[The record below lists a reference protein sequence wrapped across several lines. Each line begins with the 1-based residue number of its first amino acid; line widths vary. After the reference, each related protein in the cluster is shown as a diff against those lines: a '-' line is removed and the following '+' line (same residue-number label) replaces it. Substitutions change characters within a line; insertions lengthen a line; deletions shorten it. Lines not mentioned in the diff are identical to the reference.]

1 MPTSLGRAH
10 VWPKAPSCSRISFIR
25 RAAIGTAKLSRGHK
39 SEPEQLE
46 QLLQRNALC
55 LERVTLKRRCAMNG
69 LSRYS
74 KFALVLL
81 FVPGM
86 VLAQGK
92 SGDKGKGKDKKVE
105 RVEGGEV
112 VKVRGDGKDKGKDK
126 DKDKDR
132 VVRTVIVP
140 APTTTT
146 IVTTKPQKAKV
157 KHVTT
162 LQAVGVT
169 RDVLVTNGYRVVQ
182 VVPSGSSQ
190 IIYYRRGNMGNGR
203 GLGPVERLVVVPS

>member
-1 MPTSLGRAH
+1 
-10 VWPKAPSCSRISFIR
+10 
-25 RAAIGTAKLSRGHK
+25 
-39 SEPEQLE
+39 
-46 QLLQRNALC
+46 
-55 LERVTLKRRCAMNG
+55 MNG

-74 KFALVLL
+74 KFALALL

-86 VLAQGK
+86 VHAQGK

-112 VKVRGDGKDKGKDK
+112 VKVRGD

-146 IVTTKPQKAKV
+146 IVTTKPQKMKV

-203 GLGPVERLVVVPS
+203 GLGPVERLVVVPSGQIVTFQSVPQPLLSAILARLGLP